1 LPALNHVPDGLT
13 TGGAGKQLGE
23 GLSAY
28 HSVQQIPTDSKKLT
42 FDEEYEKSWQAL
54 RGYNQG
60 YSKEHSERLRKE
72 KFEELGK
79 VSIPEKTPI
88 RARVD
93 YRPEPKEEAIL
104 PTYPTKNDVDFQLA
118 DLNTR

>member
-1 LPALNHVPDGLT
+1 
-13 TGGAGKQLGE
+13 
-23 GLSAY
+23 
-28 HSVQQIPTDSKKLT
+28 
-42 FDEEYEKSWQAL
+42 L

-88 RARVD
+88 RARID
-93 YRPEPKEEAIL
+93 YKP
-104 PTYPTKNDVDFQLA
+104 D
-118 DLNTR
+118 